1 MGAAMAKIIRADCL
15 LWLHDHNQIPPI
27 IVRRALAFVS
37 LSALSQSINQPN
49 LPDHGFTFT
58 YGVTRS
64 QPSGFD
70 WSPSSPFKMEF
81 AFVPADSSA
90 YGDGYPEADFS
101 QQIVAATGGLT
112 EQFFAYSEE
121 GMDYWGFVD
130 GAAGLQV
137 THPEAIRFVPYPLA
151 AGDIHSDSLEF
162 EFMASGLNVFRR
174 QIHEQE
180 VLESGT
186 LTLPNELSFEGA
198 LRVDA
203 RQSVYDSTVT
213 GSTEILI
220 VGEMYWVQDMPLPV
234 AQTYDYYQ
242 IVAEDTTLVF
252 SGAEYVVDAVTGLVL
267 PTQASLEAFRRRRK
281 ASSPWKRKPAIGLRH
296 GHSRTGAGPPATEGE
311 SRNVGRFQ
319 LAHRDGVFDH

>member
-1 MGAAMAKIIRADCL
+1 MTTTKFFQSSFAA
-15 LWLHDHNQIPPI
+15 
-27 IVRRALAFVS
+27 ALAFVS
-37 LSALSQSINQPN
+37 LSALSQSITQPN

-58 YGVTRS
+58 YGVTTS

-70 WSPSSPFKMEF
+70 WSAATSIQNVEF

-90 YGDGYPEADFS
+90 YGDGFPEADFS
-101 QQIVAATGGLT
+101 QQVVAATGGLT
-112 EQFFAYSEE
+112 EQFFAYNEE

-174 QIHEQE
+174 QILEQE

-198 LRVDA
+198 LRADA

-213 GSTEILI
+213 GATEILI

-252 SGAEYVVDAVTGLVL
+252 SGAEYVVDAVTGLEL
-267 PTQASLEAFRRRRK
+267 PTQASLEAFPSPAKSQLTVEAQAGDWIRVTDIHGRVMDRRQLRANRETWDVSSWPTGMAFLTIEGTRTTRK
-281 ASSPWKRKPAIGLRH
+281 IVVTH
-296 GHSRTGAGPPATEGE
+296 
-311 SRNVGRFQ
+311 
-319 LAHRDGVFDH
+319 